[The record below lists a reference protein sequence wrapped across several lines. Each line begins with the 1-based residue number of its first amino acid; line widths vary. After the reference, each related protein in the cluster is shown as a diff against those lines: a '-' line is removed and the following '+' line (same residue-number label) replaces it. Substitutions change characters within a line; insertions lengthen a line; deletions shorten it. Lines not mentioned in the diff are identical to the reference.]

1 MYGITEKNMRTK
13 AAQARYKPLPEL
25 TVIPMATWV
34 GEEGN
39 FRRTLLTACDLW
51 ITTAHILAPIN
62 KNRDAM
68 MDEMVD
74 MINARPCFATPLTTP
89 LMQINRWK

>member
-1 MYGITEKNMRTK
+1 MYGITEKKMRTN

-39 FRRTLLTACDLW
+39 LRRTLLTACDLW

-62 KNRDAM
+62 RNKDAM
-68 MDEMVD
+68 MDEMAD
-74 MINARPCFATPLTTP
+74 MTNVTLCFATPLTT
-89 LMQINRWK
+89 LLVQINRWK